1 MMRRRVLIYRD
12 YGCADVSDLHAAL
25 GEFYAGR
32 GIDVEMTDA
41 SAVLKDNALNDEV
54 LAFFMPGGAATPYR
68 MKLGCLGNAKI
79 RAYVENGGIY
89 FGLCAGAYYAS
100 RRCRFEE
107 DIPELAVVD
116 DYGLDLI
123 DADAV
128 GTLKKDFKI
137 NHYSPN
143 PSSSTVTR
151 VIWRDDGESHPVFYH
166 GGPKFE
172 LHNLQNHEI
181 LASYAE
187 VDGTP
192 PAVVMRRFGR
202 GLAVVSGVHFEDGV
216 DSLKGFVGRTTE
228 DRRQAEVL
236 SRRMAEGEEG
246 RRRLLCKLL
255 SKLRER

>member
-1 MMRRRVLIYRD
+1 MRSRILIYRD
-12 YGCADVSDLHAAL
+12 YGCADVSDLYAAL
-25 GEFYAGR
+25 ENFYTGR
-32 GIDVEMTDA
+32 GISVEMTDA
-41 SAVLKDNALNDEV
+41 SAVLKDNALNDGV

-68 MKLGCLGNAKI
+68 MKLGCQGNAKI
-79 RAYVENGGIY
+79 RSYVENGGVY

-107 DIPELAVVD
+107 DVPELAVVE

-143 PSSSTVTR
+143 PSSSTVTE
-151 VIWRDDGESHPVFYH
+151 VIWLADGEKHAVFYH

-172 LHNLQNHEI
+172 LRNLQNHEV

-192 PAVVMRRFGR
+192 PAVVMRRLGR

-216 DSLKGFVGRTTE
+216 DSLRSFVGRTIE
-228 DRRQAEVL
+228 DRLQAEAL

-246 RRRLLCKLL
+246 RKRLLCKLMA
-255 SKLRER
+255 KLGGR